1 MPPPRIAVGLLSQET
16 NSFSPIPTVLDTFEQ
31 CLFLRGDEVLY
42 REFKAIS
49 IEVPGFL
56 SVLRDAGAV
65 PLPLIATEAGAAGPL
80 TRATF
85 DTLVAELEARLVA
98 MGRIDGLLLALH
110 GALMV
115 EGDTGG
121 GDAEIIE
128 RMRAILGLDVPIGIA
143 FDLHAHITPRMLQP
157 NCFHIGYQT
166 YPHTDIYETGQRA
179 ARLMLD
185 TIAGRRHPVMALVK
199 RPMVLSAS
207 SARTTDGPLVPVV
220 EAARRAEAA
229 GRVLHASL
237 FPVQP
242 WLDVPDLGFAALVC
256 TDADA
261 AEARA
266 VATELADMAWD
277 RRHDF
282 DAGLVSLDDAIRT
295 GLASSGLTVVGD
307 AGDSPSGGA
316 AADSAAVLRA
326 LLTAQADRAERLTYL
341 TLCDPPAAA
350 MAHGAGTGSVVKLSL
365 GHHFSV
371 TDGKPVACS
380 GVVTHLSDG
389 DYHMRDQELF
399 ARMGAC
405 AVIGIGSLRLLVR
418 SFPALE
424 WDSEMYFSVGLDPCA
439 AALVFVKSPGGFR
452 HSFVKL
458 ADRILM
464 ADTPGPTCANMR
476 KVPFSRV
483 TRPLFPL
490 DDI

>member
-1 MPPPRIAVGLLSQET
+1 VWGVAG
-16 NSFSPIPTVLDTFEQ
+16 
-31 CLFLRGDEVLY
+31 G
-42 REFKAIS
+42 
-49 IEVPGFL
+49 VPW
-56 SVLRDAGAV
+56 
-65 PLPLIATEAGAAGPL
+65 PLTAPAAGAAGPL

-85 DTLVAELEARLVA
+85 DTLVAELEARLLA
-98 MGRIDGLLLALH
+98 MGRVDGLLLALH

-179 ARLMLD
+179 ARLMLE
-185 TIAGRRHPVMALVK
+185 TLAGRRNPVMALVK

-207 SARTTDGPLVPVV
+207 CARTTDGPLVPVV
-220 EAARRAEAA
+220 EAARRAEGA

-256 TDADA
+256 ADADE
-261 AEARA
+261 AEAQA

-277 RRHDF
+277 RRHEF
-282 DAGLVSLDDAIRT
+282 DEGLVSLEEAIRT
-295 GLASSGLTVVGD
+295 GLTSSGLTVVGD

-326 LLTAQADRAERLTYL
+326 LLTAGADRAERLTYL
-341 TLCDPPAAA
+341 TLCDPPAAGL
-350 MAHGAGTGSVVKLSL
+350 AHRAGTGSVVNLSV
-365 GHHFSV
+365 GHHFSME
-371 TDGKPVACS
+371 DGKPVACS
-380 GVVTHLSDG
+380 GAVTHLSDG
-389 DYHMRDQELF
+389 DYHMRDQDLY
-399 ARMGAC
+399 ARMGPA

-418 SFPALE
+418 TWPSLE
-424 WDSEMYFSVGLDPCA
+424 WDTEMYFSVGLDPRA

-452 HSFVKL
+452 HSFEQV

-476 KVPFSRV
+476 KVPFTRV

>member
-1 MPPPRIAVGLLSQET
+1 MPPRIAVGLLSQET

-31 CLFLRGDEVLY
+31 CLFLRGDEVLE

-49 IEVPGFL
+49 VEVPGFL
-56 SVLRDAGAV
+56 SVLRAAGAV

-85 DTLVAELEARLVA
+85 DALVGELEARLLA
-98 MGRIDGLLLALH
+98 MGRVDGLLLALH

-121 GDAEIIE
+121 GDALIIE
-128 RMRAILGLDVPIGIA
+128 RMRAILGPHVPIGIA

-157 NCFHIGYQT
+157 NSFHIGYQT

-179 ARLMLD
+179 ARLMLE
-185 TIAGRRHPVMALVK
+185 TLAGRRKPVMALVK

-207 SARTTDGPLVPVV
+207 CARTTDGPLVPVV
-220 EAARRAEAA
+220 EAARRAEVE

-256 TDADA
+256 ADEDVD
-261 AEARA
+261 EAQA
-266 VATELADMAWD
+266 VATELADMAWC
-277 RRHDF
+277 RRREF
-282 DAGLVSLDDAIRT
+282 DEGLVSLEEAIRT

-326 LLTAQADRAERLTYL
+326 LLAAQADRAERLTYL

-350 MAHGAGTGSVVKLSL
+350 LAHRSGIGSVVKLSV
-365 GHHFSV
+365 GHHFS
-371 TDGKPVACS
+371 TEDGEPVACS
-380 GVVTHLSDG
+380 GVVIHLSNG
-389 DYHMRDQELF
+389 DYHMRDQDLH
-399 ARMGAC
+399 ARMGPS
-405 AVIGIGSLRLLVR
+405 AVIGVGSLRLLVR
-418 SFPALE
+418 TFPSLE
-424 WDSEMYFSVGLDPCA
+424 WDSEMYFSVRLDPRA

-452 HSFVKL
+452 HSFAQL

-464 ADTPGPTCANMR
+464 ADTPGPTRANMR
-476 KVPFSRV
+476 KVPFTQV